1 MWPLNTHYK
10 SGDTWKKSK
19 FPTAAEVPTL
29 PQHGLPKNQPTC
41 QASASLCLQALTRK
55 CVMWE
60 LLHIHPQLKR
70 ENPPGTS
77 TAKWDNLMVTISQH
91 ETAFGLTDQWWHW
104 NGQRTAGR
112 KSKAGFLSMRV
123 TLLWG
128 VKHPS
133 STSCSCIW
141 LYEDKSLSFT
151 WNILGSNPA
160 TLNMCKRPHTPQHV
174 QIQKFCSSMQ
184 APGKKQHHLLL
195 FSIQRH
201 KNQLEKKPREKYHN
215 LQLWGLRADL
225 CLQPGKWA
233 DLKLSF
239 TNKYSLITCGP
250 SALGVRQQQPS

>member
-1 MWPLNTHYK
+1 M
-10 SGDTWKKSK
+10 
-19 FPTAAEVPTL
+19 AAEVPTL
-29 PQHGLPKNQPTC
+29 PQHGLLKNQPTC

-128 VKHPS
+128 GQTPIKHFLLMYLAVWRQVLIFHMKHTWVKSCHAEYVQKATHPTARPDAEALQFHE
-133 STSCSCIW
+133 STR
-141 LYEDKSLSFT
+141 KQAT
-151 WNILGSNPA
+151 PPA
-160 TLNMCKRPHTPQHV
+160 ALQHPET
-174 QIQKFCSSMQ
+174 QKP
-184 APGKKQHHLLL
+184 AWKETK
-195 FSIQRH
+195 
-201 KNQLEKKPREKYHN
+201 REKYHN